1 MRALVVADGEVPD
14 RAALDEGWPGWSEGI
29 GIVVAA
35 DGGADRALRLG
46 LPPDLVV
53 GDMDSLPAARVDA
66 LRSQGTEIVLVP
78 AEKDESD
85 MELAL
90 LAAIE
95 RGATGIVVLG
105 AFGGERL
112 DHALANV
119 GLLAMPAL
127 AGADVALLDAR
138 TRVTAIVAPGPDGKA
153 VERTLVGRPGDLV
166 TLLPLGA
173 EAAGV
178 TTEGLR
184 YPLDGEPLHPGPARG
199 LSNVRTAP
207 TARVRVAAGFL
218 VIVETA
224 GILSA

>member
-14 RAALDEGWPGWSEGI
+14 RAALDEGWPGWSDGV

-46 LPPDLVV
+46 LTPDLVV
-53 GDMDSLPAARVDA
+53 GDMDSLPAGRLDA
-66 LRSQGTEIVLVP
+66 LRARGTEIVLVP

-90 LAAIE
+90 LAALD

-105 AFGGERL
+105 AFGGPRL

-127 AGADVALLDAR
+127 ARADVALLDAR
-138 TRVTAIVAPGPDGKA
+138 TRVSAIAAPGSDGGA
-153 VERTLVGRPGDLV
+153 VERELAGRVGDLV

-173 EAAGV
+173 EVRGV
-178 TTEGLR
+178 TTAGLR
-184 YPLDGEPLHPGPARG
+184 YGLAGESLHPGPARG
-199 LSNVRTAP
+199 LSNVRTERG
-207 TARVRVAAGFL
+207 ARVRVASGFL
-218 VIVETA
+218 VVIETT
-224 GILSA
+224 GILPA